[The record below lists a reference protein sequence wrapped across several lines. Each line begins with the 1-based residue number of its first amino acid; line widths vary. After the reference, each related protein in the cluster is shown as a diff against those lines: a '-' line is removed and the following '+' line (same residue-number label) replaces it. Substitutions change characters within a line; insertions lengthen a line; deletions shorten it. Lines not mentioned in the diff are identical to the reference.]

1 MAALGHEPFVVTATF
16 PGEPAQPGLVE
27 RYTFDGIPVIRID
40 RNVHPNTGL
49 RDTYGL
55 PALRAVHERILR
67 GIAPDVVHVCHLINH
82 TSALL
87 EVTRRLGLPTVAS
100 FTDFFGFCYTNKLS
114 DIRGRL
120 CAGPNAAR
128 SNCVAC
134 ALFGDDAA
142 RAGVTGQV
150 GSRLLPPVVA
160 RLPGLVPAWTEM
172 IRALKDR
179 PAHLAAAYASYAG
192 ALVPT
197 RFMQDAYRR
206 SGISVPVELSRFGI
220 DIDRAPKPVR
230 AAGPVRLGFVGQLA
244 EHKGLHLLLDALR
257 RQPAGAFTLDI
268 YGDEKLD
275 PPYAARVRGLA
286 QGLETTF
293 RGTFTLDR
301 IAAVLGEMDL
311 LVIPSTWV
319 ENSPLILL
327 QALATHTPVLVAD
340 VEGMTEFVEPGR
352 NGFTFTPGSV
362 TALAARLATFAE
374 QPGLARDMSAMTH
387 YERTSHHMVQDV
399 AALYARAL
407 ERAAG

>member
-1 MAALGHEPFVVTATF
+1 
-16 PGEPAQPGLVE
+16 
-27 RYTFDGIPVIRID
+27 
-40 RNVHPNTGL
+40 
-49 RDTYGL
+49 
-55 PALRAVHERILR
+55 
-67 GIAPDVVHVCHLINH
+67 
-82 TSALL
+82 
-87 EVTRRLGLPTVAS
+87 
-100 FTDFFGFCYTNKLS
+100 
-114 DIRGRL
+114 
-120 CAGPNAAR
+120 
-128 SNCVAC
+128 
-134 ALFGDDAA
+134 
-142 RAGVTGQV
+142 
-150 GSRLLPPVVA
+150 
-160 RLPGLVPAWTEM
+160 
-172 IRALKDR
+172 
-179 PAHLAAAYASYAG
+179 
-192 ALVPT
+192 
-197 RFMQDAYRR
+197 MQDAYRR

-286 QGLETTF
+286 QGLEATF

-407 ERAAG
+407 ERTAG

>member
-1 MAALGHEPFVVTATF
+1 M
-16 PGEPAQPGLVE
+16 E
-27 RYTFDGIPVIRID
+27 RYSFDGIAVIRID

-49 RDTYGL
+49 RDTYTL

-87 EVTRRLGLPTVAS
+87 EVTHRLGLPTVAS

-114 DIRGRL
+114 DVRGRL
-120 CAGPNAAR
+120 CAGPNRSR

-134 ALFGDDAA
+134 ALFTDGGPPADPLRRIGA
-142 RAGVTGQV
+142 
-150 GSRLLPPVVA
+150 RLLPPVVA
-160 RLPGLVPAWTEM
+160 RLPGLVPAWREM
-172 IRALKDR
+172 IGALKAR
-179 PAHLAAAYASYAG
+179 PDHLAEAYGAYAG

-197 RFMQDAYRR
+197 RFMLEAYRR
-206 SGISVPVELSRFGI
+206 SGIGVPLELSRFGI

-230 AAGPVRLGFVGQLA
+230 AGGPVRLGFVGQLA
-244 EHKGLHLLLDALR
+244 EHKGLHLLLEALH
-257 RQPAGAFTLDI
+257 RQPQGAFTLDI

-286 QGLETTF
+286 KGLEAHF

-301 IAAVLGEMDL
+301 IAAVLGEMDV

-340 VEGMTEFVEPGR
+340 VEGMSEFVEEGR
-352 NGFTFTPGSV
+352 SGYTFTSGSV
-362 TALAARLATFAE
+362 PALAARLGRFARE
-374 QPGLARDMSAMTH
+374 PGLARDMSAMTH
-387 YERTSHHMVQDV
+387 YERTSRHMVADV
-399 AALYARAL
+399 AALYGRATG
-407 ERAAG
+407 RAAG